1 MKKFTQHA
9 RDQFFFLQKQKT
21 VEIFTDTWSVFR
33 TQNEQ
38 CVREQLTGVHN
49 VATRSA
55 RLKKKK
61 KHARIPS
68 RSLLPEKGVP
78 RPHDV
83 CFNLKHT
90 NI

>member
-55 RLKKKK
+55 RLKKKE
-61 KHARIPS
+61 ARPNPKPLSSS
-68 RSLLPEKGVP
+68 RERSPP
-78 RPHDV
+78 AP
-83 CFNLKHT
+83 
-90 NI
+90 